1 MKPAIIL
8 FTTITFVISITLL
21 IMQMINNNEK
31 LLTVDNKSTLDIQ
44 ALLIIN
50 DLKREIGKLL
60 INKKNEV
67 YEVIGKD
74 TFIEYKD
81 IRVKFVIDEF
91 VNPFN
96 INNILKS
103 KNETLLKKY
112 FEENDLDFNEFKF
125 FIRDYFSNY
134 DIKKIKI
141 SRNSQVEKILF
152 KFNEFTSLKN
162 ANKLIEKFTYFD
174 IEKKDQYFLCKLYIN
189 IDGEAYRSSFIYNL
203 KELNK
208 KNIKVRDFEITV
220 SQ

>member
-8 FTTITFVISITLL
+8 FTTITFVVLITLL
-21 IMQMINNNEK
+21 IMQMINNNDK
-31 LLTVDNKSTLDIQ
+31 LLTVDNKSTLDTQ
-44 ALLIIN
+44 ALLIVN
-50 DLKREIGKLL
+50 DLKREVGKLL

-74 TFIEYKD
+74 SFIEYED
-81 IRVKFVIDEF
+81 IKVKFIIDEF
-91 VNPFN
+91 MNPFN
-96 INNILKS
+96 INNILKN
-103 KNETLLKKY
+103 KNETLIKKY
-112 FEENDLDFNEFKF
+112 FEENDLDFDEFKF
-125 FIRDYFSNY
+125 FIRDYFSDY

-141 SRNSQVEKILF
+141 SKNRQVEKILF

-162 ANKLIEKFTYFD
+162 VNKLIEKFTYFD
-174 IEKKDQYFLCKLYIN
+174 IEKKDQYFFCKLYIN
-189 IDGEAYRSSFIYNL
+189 IGGEAYKSSFIYNL